1 MTLTIAYKLLSI
13 VLAVALGWLAGRMRW
28 LGAPAARAGDADPAR
43 MLGNAA
49 FYIFVPA
56 LLVRTTARL
65 DLAALPR
72 TTLLAFFV
80 PAVAVT
86 LGAYALARR
95 QAARLPAAH
104 AQAAR
109 PPASGAGDDLAE
121 AERRAAM
128 PAARA
133 FAVVFGNSVQVGI
146 PVAAAMFGEA
156 GLGIHVTLVSLH
168 ALVLLTLLTVLV
180 ELDLARARSAHE
192 ATASLV
198 RTLRIT
204 VRNAVIHPVTLPVLV
219 GLAWNLTGWPLPVV
233 ADEVLQLL
241 GTAVAPLCLV
251 LIGLSLAYTR
261 LSGALGTAM
270 VITLA
275 KLLLMPAAVLVV
287 ARWGFGLTGLPL
299 AVVTMMAALPTGSN
313 ALIFAQRYRSQEAEA
328 TAASV
333 LATVGFMLTA
343 PLWLAAATAV
353 G

>member
-1 MTLTIAYKLLSI
+1 MTHLIAYKLLSI

-28 LGAPAARAGDADPAR
+28 LGEPAARAGDADPAR

-56 LLVRTTARL
+56 LLMRTTARL

-80 PAVAVT
+80 PAIAVT
-86 LGAYALARR
+86 LGVYALARW
-95 QAARLPAAH
+95 QAARLPAA
-104 AQAAR
+104 
-109 PPASGAGDDLAE
+109 AGNLDE

-128 PAARA
+128 PAVRA

-146 PVAAAMFGEA
+146 PVATALFGET

-192 ATASLV
+192 ASASLL
-198 RTLRIT
+198 RTVRIT
-204 VRNAVIHPVTLPVLV
+204 VRNAVIHPVTLPVLL
-219 GLAWNLTGWPLPVV
+219 GLAWNLTGWPLPVL

-261 LSGALGTAM
+261 LHGALGTALG
-270 VITLA
+270 ITLA
-275 KLLLMPAAVLVV
+275 KLLLMPAVVLVV
-287 ARWGFGLTGLPL
+287 AHWGFGLGGVPL

-333 LATVGFMLTA
+333 LSTLGFAFTV
-343 PLWLAAATAV
+343 PLWLAVLARL
-353 G
+353 

>member
-56 LLVRTTARL
+56 LLMRTTARL

-80 PAVAVT
+80 PAIAMT
-86 LGAYALARR
+86 LGAYALARG
-95 QAARLPAAH
+95 QAARQPAAD
-104 AQAAR
+104 AAT
-109 PPASGAGDDLAE
+109 DLAD

-146 PVAAAMFGEA
+146 PVATAMFGEA

-180 ELDLARARSAHE
+180 ELDLARARSAHD
-192 ATASLV
+192 ATSSLLRTV
-198 RTLRIT
+198 RTT
-204 VRNAVIHPVTLPVLV
+204 VRNAVIHPVTLPVLI
-219 GLAWNLTGWPLPVV
+219 GLAWNLTGWPIPAV

-261 LSGALGTAM
+261 MHGAVAPAVG
-270 VITLA
+270 ITLA
-275 KLLLMPAAVLVV
+275 KLLLMPALVL
-287 ARWGFGLTGLPL
+287 ATAHWAFGLTGLPL

-328 TAASV
+328 TASSV
-333 LATVGFMLTA
+333 LSTVGFMATA
-343 PLWLAAATAV
+343 PLWLWAATSLR
-353 G
+353 

>member
-1 MTLTIAYKLLSI
+1 

-80 PAVAVT
+80 PAIAMT
-86 LGAYALARR
+86 LATYALLRW
-95 QAARLPAAH
+95 QAARLPAE
-104 AQAAR
+104 
-109 PPASGAGDDLAE
+109 PVGADLAE

-180 ELDLARARSAHE
+180 ELDLARARSAHD
-192 ATASLV
+192 ASASV
-198 RTLRIT
+198 WRTVRIT
-204 VRNAVIHPVTLPVLV
+204 VRNAVIHPVTLPVLL
-219 GLAWNLTGWPLPVV
+219 GLAWNLTGWPLPAV

-261 LSGALGTAM
+261 LAGALGPAT
-270 VITLA
+270 VIVLA
-275 KLLLMPAAVLVV
+275 KLLLMPALVLAT
-287 ARWGFGLTGLPL
+287 ARCGFGLTGLPL

-333 LATVGFMLTA
+333 LATVGFMVTA

>member
-1 MTLTIAYKLLSI
+1 MTLAIAYKLLSI

-28 LGAPAARAGDADPAR
+28 LGEPAARAGDADPAR

-56 LLVRTTARL
+56 LLMRTTARL

-80 PAVAVT
+80 PAIAMT
-86 LGAYALARR
+86 LGAYALARW
-95 QAARLPAAH
+95 QAARLPALV
-104 AQAAR
+104 
-109 PPASGAGDDLAE
+109 PGADLDA

-128 PAARA
+128 PAVRA

-146 PVAAAMFGEA
+146 PVATAMFGEA

-192 ATASLV
+192 ASASLLRTV
-198 RTLRIT
+198 RTT
-204 VRNAVIHPVTLPVLV
+204 VRNAVIHPVTLPVLL
-219 GLAWNLTGWPLPVV
+219 GLLWNLGGWPLPVLV
-233 ADEVLQLL
+233 DEVLQLL

-261 LSGALGTAM
+261 LQGALGTALG
-270 VITLA
+270 ITLA
-275 KLLLMPAAVLVV
+275 KLLLMPAAVLAV
-287 ARWGFGLTGLPL
+287 AHWGFGLTGLPL

-313 ALIFAQRYRSQEAEA
+313 ALIFAQRYRAQEAEA

-333 LATVGFMLTA
+333 LSTLGFVLTV
-343 PLWLAAATAV
+343 PLWVAVLARL
-353 G
+353 

>member
-1 MTLTIAYKLLSI
+1 MTFTIATKLLSI

-28 LGAPAARAGDADPAR
+28 LGEPAARAGDADPAR

-56 LLVRTTARL
+56 LLIRTTARL

-80 PAVAVT
+80 PAIAMT
-86 LGAYALARR
+86 LGAYVLVRW
-95 QAARLPAAH
+95 QAGRLPPV
-104 AQAAR
+104 
-109 PPASGAGDDLAE
+109 PPGTDLPE

-146 PVAAAMFGEA
+146 PVATAVFGEA

-180 ELDLARARSAHE
+180 ELDLARARSEHE
-192 ATASLV
+192 ATSSVL
-198 RTLRIT
+198 RTLRTT
-204 VRNAVIHPVTLPVLV
+204 VRNAVIHPVTLPVLL
-219 GLAWNLTGWPLPVV
+219 GLAWNLTGWPLPAV

-261 LSGALGTAM
+261 LHGALGAA
-270 VITLA
+270 VGITLA
-275 KLLLMPAAVLVV
+275 KLLLMPALVLVV
-287 ARWGFGLTGLPL
+287 AHWGFGLAGLPL
-299 AVVTMMAALPTGSN
+299 AVVTLMAALPTGSN

-328 TAASV
+328 TASSV
-333 LATVGFMLTA
+333 MSTVAFVLTA
-343 PLWLAAATAV
+343 PLWLAVLARL
-353 G
+353 